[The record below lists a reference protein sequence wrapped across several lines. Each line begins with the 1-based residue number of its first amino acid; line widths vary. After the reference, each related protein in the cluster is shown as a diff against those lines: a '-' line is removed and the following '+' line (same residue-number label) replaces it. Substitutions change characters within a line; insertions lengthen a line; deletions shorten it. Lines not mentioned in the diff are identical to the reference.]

1 MFKQIVLISAAS
13 LALTAC
19 LPNKSTTSEGS
30 DAPTDTDQYQAMAQ
44 ALQTGGSAHC
54 TITKE
59 DGTGT
64 IEYYAKGEKVRVSGI
79 TDETSGDNQY
89 SSMLSDGDYVYTWNE
104 TKKEGV
110 KFPQPDPDAVAQAQD
125 QAPNIPNFSDETAR
139 DEYVQDGY
147 DVDCQVTGVDD
158 GLFTPPADVAF
169 TDMTK
174 MMEGAQ
180 QMMQGLNENPN
191 QVPSAEQQQQLQ
203 EQAEQ
208 MMQQFGQ

>member
-79 TDETSGDNQY
+79 TDETGNDNQY
-89 SSMLSDGDYVYTWNE
+89 SACDLNLNGKWIMIDCTRYESEILISKSTVCLSL
-104 TKKEGV
+104 
-110 KFPQPDPDAVAQAQD
+110 
-125 QAPNIPNFSDETAR
+125 I
-139 DEYVQDGY
+139 
-147 DVDCQVTGVDD
+147 
-158 GLFTPPADVAF
+158 
-169 TDMTK
+169 
-174 MMEGAQ
+174 
-180 QMMQGLNENPN
+180 
-191 QVPSAEQQQQLQ
+191 
-203 EQAEQ
+203 
-208 MMQQFGQ
+208 

>member
-1 MFKQIVLISAAS
+1 MFKQIVLISTAS
-13 LALTAC
+13 LALSAC
-19 LPNKSTTSEGS
+19 LPNKPATSEGS
-30 DAPTDTDQYQAMAQ
+30 NAPTDTDQYKAMAQ

-59 DGTGT
+59 DETAT

-79 TDETSGDNQY
+79 TDETGNDNQY
-89 SSMLSDGDYVYTWNE
+89 SAMLSDGEYVYTWNE

-110 KFPQPDPDAVAQAQD
+110 KFPKPDPEEIAQAQD
-125 QAPNIPNFSDETAR
+125 QIPNIPNFSDETAR
-139 DEYVQDGY
+139 EEYVQDGY

-158 GLFTPPADVAF
+158 ELFTPPADVTF